1 MFRSVTTKASV
12 IACNTCRHSA
22 EARED
27 GEGVRGGARLTA
39 ALKRL
44 ANEDADYS
52 AVDVEEMPCL
62 FACSSFCTVYL
73 RAPGKVG
80 YVLGKFAADDQAAR
94 AILEFSRLYAES
106 EHGQVPY
113 KRWPDG
119 VKGHF
124 LVRVPPE
131 GQVVS

>member
-1 MFRSVTTKASV
+1 MFRAVPPRASV

-22 EARED
+22 DARED
-27 GEGVRGGARLTA
+27 GDGVRGGALLAA
-39 ALKRL
+39 ALRDL
-44 ANEDADYS
+44 AATDDRYREIA
-52 AVDVEEMPCL
+52 VEEMPCL
-62 FACSSFCTVYL
+62 FACTSFCTIYL

-80 YVLGKFAADDQAAR
+80 YVLGKFAADEASAAS
-94 AILEFSRLYAES
+94 ILEFTRLYAES

-113 KRWPDG
+113 RSWPDG

-131 GQVVS
+131 GQVVA